1 MTANQTEAGHNGVKT
16 MKLSERMLYALE
28 LLREYGGCPDF
39 GDPSLNALARR
50 GLVQWYPYS
59 RVGGFQGNWKLT
71 KEGAFLLQS
80 L

>member
-1 MTANQTEAGHNGVKT
+1 

-28 LLREYGGCPDF
+28 LLQEYGGCPDF

-59 RVGGFQGNWKLT
+59 KCMGIQGNWKLT
-71 KEGAFLLQS
+71 KEGKKFCCHPPTL
-80 L
+80 